1 MVDLPIHTYSI
12 ILLCMEI
19 FSRSVSPLRDLRQYV
34 LEFSAS
40 SCWMTTAV
48 GRIRARVTLP
58 GNEKSQRL
66 EVAALQHLVAESA
79 LWQRNLALAAPRVF
93 FGKLTKQIIANV
105 DVPLSEIARYFWVG
119 LVQNTCEVGF
129 AVCLA
134 GISCAQWI
142 AIPIDPSW
150 ESLGPLGFWASS
162 GLMAQELTNTII
174 DSIPNMAV
182 ESWIKRYEIPCCN
195 QTLQWKSYQLLSLW
209 KIIGLTSKV
218 DQGNE
223 TTCAPA
229 WLLTFLFCLRSCIL
243 LAFGAELLEK
253 AMERES
259 KGGSKPCWITKGSIK
274 LSEKTACIWFITRV
288 SSITQDIKG
297 INLGRYGSISGV
309 CVYIYIII

>member
-19 FSRSVSPLRDLRQYV
+19 FSRSASPLRDLRQYV

-150 ESLGPLGFWASS
+150 ESLGPLGF
-162 GLMAQELTNTII
+162 
-174 DSIPNMAV
+174 
-182 ESWIKRYEIPCCN
+182 
-195 QTLQWKSYQLLSLW
+195 
-209 KIIGLTSKV
+209 
-218 DQGNE
+218 
-223 TTCAPA
+223 
-229 WLLTFLFCLRSCIL
+229 
-243 LAFGAELLEK
+243 
-253 AMERES
+253 
-259 KGGSKPCWITKGSIK
+259 
-274 LSEKTACIWFITRV
+274 
-288 SSITQDIKG
+288 
-297 INLGRYGSISGV
+297 
-309 CVYIYIII
+309 